1 MSDTPIADQTRE
13 AFEPIV
19 HNPAA
24 AEVALPDRIS
34 AAELEQ
40 LLAPHTV
47 SPRDWII
54 TLMTNEEMPEAD
66 ADEQTLGMLAS
77 ILLAGSSDEA
87 LSALDLARA
96 RDLCG
101 GEPGGRSPVLEIT
114 GARALRS
121 TYEDGA
127 TCYAIIEAWRMDDG
141 SHCRFTTGAR
151 AVQMVVAKHLYE
163 GWVPFRAA
171 LEIRR
176 QATRRG
182 FYPLN
187 LVGGI

>member
-1 MSDTPIADQTRE
+1 MSDTPIGDQLQAD
-13 AFEPIV
+13 AEP
-19 HNPAA
+19 
-24 AEVALPDRIS
+24 LPRRVPGASLAPIERFTV
-34 AAELEQ
+34 AELDQ

-77 ILLAGSSDEA
+77 ILLAGSSEEA
-87 LSALDLARA
+87 LSALNLQRA
-96 RDLCG
+96 KEMCG
-101 GEPGGRSPVLEIT
+101 GEPGGRSPALEFL
-114 GARALRS
+114 GARSLKS
-121 TYEDGA
+121 DYDEGA
-127 TCYAIIEAWRMDDG
+127 TCYMIADAVQLDTGERI
-141 SHCRFTTGAR
+141 RFTTGAR
-151 AVQMVVAKHLYE
+151 AVQMVMAKHIYE
-163 GWVPFRAA
+163 GWIPFRGA

-176 QATRRG
+176 ERTRRG

>member
-1 MSDTPIADQTRE
+1 MYDTPIADAIGTAAHELPRRE
-13 AFEPIV
+13 PGRAL
-19 HNPAA
+19 
-24 AEVALPDRIS
+24 AEVERFSP
-34 AAELEQ
+34 AELDQ

-47 SPRDWII
+47 SPRQWIT
-54 TLMTNEEMPEAD
+54 TLMLNDEMPEAD

-77 ILLAGSSDEA
+77 ILLAGSSEEA
-87 LSALDLARA
+87 LSALNLDRA

-101 GEPGGRSPVLEIT
+101 GEPGGRSPVLEFH

-121 TYEDGA
+121 DYEEGA
-127 TCYAIIEAWRMDDG
+127 TCYMIADAIRLDTGERI
-141 SHCRFTTGAR
+141 RFTTGAR

-163 GWVPFRAA
+163 GWIPFRGA

-176 QATRRG
+176 ERTRRG
-182 FYPLN
+182 YHPLN

>member
-1 MSDTPIADQTRE
+1 MSDTPIADQLG
-13 AFEPIV
+13 EPG
-19 HNPAA
+19 
-24 AEVALPDRIS
+24 EQLPRRVPGATLATVERFS
-34 AAELEQ
+34 PAELDQ

-54 TLMTNEEMPEAD
+54 HLMTNEEMPEAD

-77 ILLAGSSDEA
+77 ILLAGSSEEA
-87 LSALDLARA
+87 LSALDLGRA

-101 GEPGGRSPVLEIT
+101 GEPGGRSPALEFY
-114 GARALRS
+114 GARALKS
-121 TYEDGA
+121 DYEEGA
-127 TCYAIIEAWRMDDG
+127 VCYMIADASRLDTGERL
-141 SHCRFTTGAR
+141 RFTTGAR

-163 GWVPFRAA
+163 GWVPFRGA

-176 QATRRG
+176 ERTRRG